1 MQKAKENDMVSAR
14 ISPKELEEIEILV
27 SEGFYMNMADFVR
40 SAVRE
45 KLDAIKVIDVRNV
58 DNTRA
63 EKEIIEYMK
72 KNKNAYP
79 SDIADALNLDFDA
92 VLEIIKNLVR
102 AGRLK

>member
-14 ISPKELEEIEILV
+14 ISPKELEEIEMLV